1 MGAMLTVSDELLMQW
16 IGQYLWPF
24 VRIGAFL
31 MTMPL
36 FSSRLISTRI
46 RLLFGLLLTYT
57 VAPYLPPAPA
67 ISFWSADALLLFVNQ
82 IVIGSAI
89 GFALQVFFQVF
100 QVAGQFIAMQN
111 GLGFATMVDPVNG
124 ISVAAVGQIFLI
136 LTNLLF
142 LTLGG
147 HLIVIEIVI
156 SSFHLIPLEDMSHN
170 LTLCER
176 LVHMATWMYQVAV
189 LLSLPSVIALLI
201 SNISFGLLSRV
212 APQLNIF
219 SVGFPF
225 NMIFGLLV
233 LWLVLEGFLPLYEM
247 IAEEALTMAQSLLV
261 RY

>member
-1 MGAMLTVSDELLMQW
+1 MVSDEIIMQW

-36 FSSRLISTRI
+36 LSSRLVSTPI
-46 RLLFGLLLTYT
+46 RLVLGLWLTIA
-57 VAPYLPPAPA
+57 VAPYLPAPPA
-67 ISFWSADALLLFVNQ
+67 IHYWSTDALLLFVNQ

-89 GFALQVFFQVF
+89 GIGMQIFFQIF

-124 ISVAAVGQIFLI
+124 INVAAVGQIFLI

-142 LTLGG
+142 LSLGG
-147 HLIVIEIVI
+147 HLVVIEIVI
-156 SSFHLIPLEDMSHN
+156 SSFHILPLTDMSHN
-170 LTLCER
+170 MTLFQR
-176 LVHMATWMYQVAV
+176 IVGMASWMYQVS
-189 LLSLPSVIALLI
+189 LLIALPSVISLLI
-201 SNISFGLLSRV
+201 SNISFGLMARL

-225 NMIFGLLV
+225 NMIFGLVV
-233 LWLVLEGFLPLYEM
+233 LWVVLQGFLPLYEK
-247 IAEEALTMAQSLLV
+247 IAEEALMMAQSLLIK
-261 RY
+261 